1 MTYYEGDTMKY
12 HKEFTQENFRG
23 FESARD
29 KGNNIIAVRVT
40 KNGDIVSSWK
50 VRDSRNLDA
59 VIANAINTAVEHGIV
74 HPGTV

>member
-1 MTYYEGDTMKY
+1 MEF
-12 HKEFTQENFRG
+12 HKEFIEDQFRG

>member
-1 MTYYEGDTMKY
+1 MGYKMKFY
-12 HKEFTQENFRG
+12 KEFTQENFRG

-50 VRDSRNLDA
+50 VRDSRLLDS
-59 VIANAINTAVEHGIV
+59 VIEQAINTAITHNIV
-74 HPGTV
+74 RPGTV